1 MTQLVIGGVALPET
15 SRDKYSCY
23 EELFTKSVEM
33 ISGRIVQEVR
43 GKVWIATYSYDYMGN
58 EKLRQVLAV
67 LRSGQSFQA
76 QILPDNAD
84 TVITIN
90 AICTDLTPPTYAF
103 SRDGVGLWHN
113 LAFSIREVSPHD

>member
-1 MTQLVIGGVALPET
+1 MTQLVIGGVTLPET

-23 EELFTKSVEM
+23 EELLTKSVEM
-33 ISGRIVQEVR
+33 ISGRMVQEVR
-43 GKVWIATYSYDYMGN
+43 GKVWVSTYSYDYMGN
-58 EKLRQVLAV
+58 EKLRQVLAA
-67 LRSGQSFQA
+67 LRSGQPFQA
-76 QILPDNAD
+76 QILPDNSD
-84 TVITIN
+84 SMITIN

>member
-23 EELFTKSVEM
+23 EELLTKSVEM
-33 ISGRIVQEVR
+33 ASGRIVQEVR
-43 GKVWIATYSYDYMGN
+43 GKVWVSTYAYDYMGN
-58 EKLRQVLAV
+58 EKLRQVMNV
-67 LRSGQSFQA
+67 LRSGRSFQA
-76 QILPDNAD
+76 QILPDNSD

>member
-1 MTQLVIGGVALPET
+1 MTQLVIGGVTLPET

-23 EELFTKSVEM
+23 EELLTKSIEM
-33 ISGRIVQEVR
+33 ASGRIVQEVR

-58 EKLRQVLAV
+58 DKLRQVLAV
-67 LRSGQSFQA
+67 LRSGQYFQT
-76 QILPDNAD
+76 QILPDSSD
-84 TVITIN
+84 SMITIN

>member
-1 MTQLVIGGVALPET
+1 MTQLVIGGVTLPET

-23 EELFTKSVEM
+23 EELLTKSIEM
-33 ISGRIVQEVR
+33 ASGRIVQEVR

-58 EKLRQVLAV
+58 DKLRKVLAV

-76 QILPDNAD
+76 QILPDNSD
-84 TVITIN
+84 SMITIN